1 MKKAITTIRKVAGMI
16 IFCASFP
23 LLASDGLAGIAIAI
37 TGLLLIGGLL
47 VKPTIEKE
55 EI

>member
-1 MKKAITTIRKVAGMI
+1 MKRTITTIRKVAGMI
-16 IFCASFP
+16 IFVCSFP

-37 TGLLLIGGLL
+37 TGMLVGGLL

>member
-37 TGLLLIGGLL
+37 TGLLVGGLL
-47 VKPTIEKE
+47 VKSTIEKE

>member
-23 LLASDGLAGIAIAI
+23 LLASDGLAGISIAI
-37 TGLLLIGGLL
+37 TGLLVGGLL

>member
-1 MKKAITTIRKVAGMI
+1 MKRTITTIRKVAGMI

-23 LLASDGLAGIAIAI
+23 LLASDGLAGIGIAI
-37 TGLLLIGGLL
+37 TGLLVGGLL
-47 VKPTIEKE
+47 VKPAIEKE

>member
-1 MKKAITTIRKVAGMI
+1 MKRTITTIRKVAGTI

-37 TGLLLIGGLL
+37 TGLLIGGLL

>member
-1 MKKAITTIRKVAGMI
+1 MKKAITTIRKAAGMI
-16 IFCASFP
+16 IFVCSFP

-37 TGLLLIGGLL
+37 TGLLVGGLL
-47 VKPTIEKE
+47 VKPTIEEE